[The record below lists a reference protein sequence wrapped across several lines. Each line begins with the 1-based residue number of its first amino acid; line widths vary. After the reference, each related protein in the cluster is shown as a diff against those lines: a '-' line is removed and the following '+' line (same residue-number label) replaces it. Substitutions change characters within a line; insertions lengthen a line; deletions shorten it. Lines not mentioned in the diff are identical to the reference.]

1 MSVNALI
8 ARLVCGLSAFALA
21 LLLFVSGFLEFIERP
36 LLEQRFRLD
45 QREADNRFVII
56 EIDPQSLRQI
66 GTWPWKRSLH
76 ALLVDRLT
84 AADVETIIFD
94 VDFSL
99 ASSETEDRALENA
112 LARRSGRTILAAFR
126 QWSESEG
133 LFVDVGPLPRFAQHS
148 EVAAANVFPESDGL
162 VWQLPV
168 VQTWNALQIPSIPS
182 SVARL
187 PQSEA
192 VELDRSGKVWIDYS
206 IDPGS
211 IERYSFADV
220 ARGDV
225 DPGLLAGK
233 TVLVGA
239 TAVELG
245 DNVATPIYRSLP
257 GVFVQMLAA
266 QSLLQDRALRQVHLL
281 ATVALLLT
289 GTLGIAFVTWRLRP
303 GTGLAAN
310 LATNAAA
317 FVAAHLVQVKLG
329 LLLPV
334 APIIVGVFLSG
345 TFVVMIRFRELGLK
359 VIAERLARMRSQAM
373 MANVAENAFDALIT
387 IDKNSEICSINNA
400 AVRIFRVSRAKAVG
414 LKMAEFYLPSKLTD
428 SADFETVLSDAVS
441 SGHPQHVLCRR
452 MTGRAFHADMA
463 VTRLEEE
470 HGGGLILLMRD
481 IDRRV
486 KAEKRA
492 QRRERELRVAK
503 QKAEMANRAKTE
515 FLANMSHE
523 LKTPLNAVMGFA
535 EVMQNELF
543 GPLGSPNY
551 KEYANDIY
559 DGGARLLATVTDV
572 LDFARIED
580 GKLELREEE
589 IDVTELMVRLGNMS
603 RERAEEAGLTLR
615 IEPPDENVFFVAD
628 ERLIKQAVGSIVSNA
643 IKFNRQDGQVT
654 LSLRIGD
661 NGDALLSVADSGIGI
676 AEDQIETCLK
686 AFGQADSSLQRTYE
700 GAGLGLTLAN
710 AYVESHGGRMQID
723 SKLNEGTTVTM
734 ILPAE
739 RRYQPKLSQA
749 G

>member
-1 MSVNALI
+1 MI
-8 ARLVCGLSAFALA
+8 ARLACGISAFVIA
-21 LLLFVSGFLEFIERP
+21 LLAFASGSLEFIERP
-36 LLEQRFRLD
+36 LLEQRFQLS
-45 QREADNRFVII
+45 QRDADNRFVIV

-76 ALLVDRLT
+76 ALLIDRLT
-84 AADVETIIFD
+84 AADVETIVFD

-99 ASSETEDRALENA
+99 ASNEVDDLALENA
-112 LARRSGRTILAAFR
+112 LARRSGRTVLAAFR

-133 LFVDVGPLPRFAQHS
+133 VFVDVGPLPRFAQHS

-168 VQTWNALQIPSIPS
+168 VQDWNASQIPSIPS
-182 SVARL
+182 SIARQPL
-187 PQSEA
+187 TR
-192 VELDRSGKVWIDYS
+192 VEGQVRPEKLWIDYS

-220 ARGDV
+220 ASGAV
-225 DPGLLAGK
+225 DPALLAGK
-233 TVLVGA
+233 TILVGA

-266 QSLLQDRALRQVHLL
+266 QSLVQDRALRGVPFLL
-281 ATVALLLT
+281 VAVVLFVT
-289 GTLGIAFVTWRLRP
+289 TIGIAFATWRLRP
-303 GTGLAAN
+303 GIALAVNIAIC
-310 LATNAAA
+310 ATA
-317 FVAAHLVQVKLG
+317 FVVAHIVQVKSGQLV
-329 LLLPV
+329 PV
-334 APIIVGVFLSG
+334 APVIVGVFLSG

-359 VIAERLARMRSQAM
+359 VIAERLARIRSQAM

-387 IDKNSEICSINNA
+387 IDKNGQICSVNNA
-400 AVRIFRVSRAKAVG
+400 AVRIFRVSRAKAKG
-414 LKMAEFYLPSKLTD
+414 LKMSELYLPSKLTD
-428 SADFETVLSDAVS
+428 LADFEQVLAEAVS
-441 SGHPQHVLCRR
+441 FGVSQHILCRR
-452 MTGRAFHADMA
+452 MTGRAFHADLA
-463 VTRLEEE
+463 VTRLEEQ

-589 IDVTELMVRLGNMS
+589 VDLVDLMTRLGSLS
-603 RERAEEAGLTLR
+603 RERAEEAGLTLN
-615 IEPPDENVFFVAD
+615 IEPPEENVFFVVD
-628 ERLIKQAVGSIVSNA
+628 ERLIKQALGSVVSNA
-643 IKFNRQDGQVT
+643 IKFNKAEGHVT

-661 NGDALLSVADSGIGI
+661 NGDALLSVSDSGIGI
-676 AEDQIETCLK
+676 AEDQIENCLK

-710 AYVESHGGRMQID
+710 AYIESHGGRIQID
-723 SKLNEGTTVTM
+723 SRVDEGTSVTL
-734 ILPAE
+734 ILPAD
-739 RRYQPKLSQA
+739 RRYHSKLSKA